1 MEDSRVAWLKH
12 RTYSA
17 LDLTNDALF
26 EQLMTQDGS
35 KVGKE
40 LVSLL
45 DSPATAKYSPALIFY
60 PLEHEVEQEVE
71 ELEGKQW
78 HGYTI

>member
-1 MEDSRVAWLKH
+1 MEDSRVAWMKH
-12 RTYSA
+12 RTYAA

-26 EQLMTQDGS
+26 EELVARDGK

-45 DSPATAKYSPALIFY
+45 NSPAAGEYSPALIFY

-71 ELEGKQW
+71 ELEGN
-78 HGYTI
+78 